1 MPLELGQFAVMDYL
15 WDQLEKTKDGKHI
28 RYTLLDIEMLWKMGF
43 VDTERFS
50 MEEWKQALEPFRQ
63 ADGSFILDK
72 PRFLALDHYRYKGE
86 IHIPFDAMRINEGLY
101 TDEGLQ
107 QLVDSSIAPSSNM
120 PPEKLEAFFEALK
133 ETFRTPDGLIR
144 IDVHA
149 KKQIRDI
156 IEKNPS
162 PLRNLEILFDQMLRK
177 GKDKDISEK
186 IEGAEAEVAT
196 ARAAIEASTFSAAPR
211 TRSEAAAKTLKR
223 IQKAKTA
230 ETPETPSEGG
240 VHLKKIRR
248 SRKGMRG

>member
-1 MPLELGQFAVMDYL
+1 MDYL

-28 RYTLLDIEMLWKMGF
+28 RYTVLDIEMLWKMGF
-43 VDTERFS
+43 VDTDRFS
-50 MEEWKQALEPFRQ
+50 MDQWKLALEPYRQ

-72 PRFLALDHYRYKGE
+72 PSFLALDHYRYKGE

-101 TDEGLQ
+101 TDEGLS
-107 QLVDSSIAPSSNM
+107 QLISSSIVPSCNIPQEM
-120 PPEKLEAFFEALK
+120 IEAFFEALK
-133 ETFRTPDGLIR
+133 ETFRTPEGLIR
-144 IDVHA
+144 IDAHA
-149 KKQIRDI
+149 KKQIRDL

-162 PLRNLEILFDQMLRK
+162 PLRNLEILFDQMLHK
-177 GKDKDISEK
+177 GKDKEISGK

-211 TRSEAAAKTLKR
+211 SRSEAAAKTLKR
-223 IQKAKTA
+223 IQKTKTA
-230 ETPETPSEGG
+230 EAPETPSESG